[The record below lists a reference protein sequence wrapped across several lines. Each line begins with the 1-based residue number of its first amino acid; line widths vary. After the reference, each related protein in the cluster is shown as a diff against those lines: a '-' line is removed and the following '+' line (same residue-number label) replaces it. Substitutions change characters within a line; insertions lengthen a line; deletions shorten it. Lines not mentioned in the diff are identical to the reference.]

1 MMEFAIAV
9 GVFLLSLLTVWWV
22 VTLIKGKEK
31 P

>member
-22 VTLIKGKEK
+22 VTLVKGKEK
-31 P
+31 S

>member
-22 VTLIKGKEK
+22 VTLVKGKK
-31 P
+31 KS